1 MENDFAEWQK
11 IYEAVKE
18 ISSLYKIKSFK
29 PWESD
34 GGKQY
39 ITIQLVKKDEKELKY
54 LNVEDVNLQKESC

>member
-1 MENDFAEWQK
+1 MEVDFEEWQK

-18 ISSLYKIKSFK
+18 ASDKYVLKSFK

-39 ITIQLVKKDEKELKY
+39 ITVQLV
-54 LNVEDVNLQKESC
+54 QKE